1 MRPRGSTSLALGG
14 SLALVAALIVSSV
27 ALAGGRPFTVAPLS
41 GSAEAPNP
49 GDPDGTGTASFWLN
63 AGTGTVC
70 WSYSVSGVEP
80 LVAAHIHHAPVGVA
94 GPVVIPMLPTSS
106 LSGSGCTTVDRSL
119 VLDIIRHP
127 SAYYFNVH
135 NATYPSGALR
145 GQLSRTP

>member
-1 MRPRGSTSLALGG
+1 MRSRRTLAAAIGL
-14 SLALVAALIVSSV
+14 SMALAATVLVTNV
-27 ALAGGRPFTVAPLS
+27 AVAGGRPFTVAPLS
-41 GSAEAPNP
+41 GAAEAPNP

-63 AGTGTVC
+63 AGTGRVC

-80 LVAAHIHHAPVGVA
+80 LAAAHIHHAPVGVA
-94 GPVVIPMLPTSS
+94 GPVVIPMLPTSA
-106 LSGSGCTTVDRSL
+106 LAGSGCATVDRSL

-127 SAYYFNVH
+127 GDYYFNVH